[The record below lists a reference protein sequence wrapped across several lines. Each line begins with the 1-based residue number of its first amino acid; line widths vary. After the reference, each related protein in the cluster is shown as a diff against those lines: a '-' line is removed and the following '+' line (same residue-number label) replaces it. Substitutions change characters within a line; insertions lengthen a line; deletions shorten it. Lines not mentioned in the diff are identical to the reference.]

1 MVAVSPGA
9 ARLFA
14 PLLLLV
20 CLSACAQG
28 AGKTIR
34 ICDHTGC
41 SERPRDSASWDPAA
55 DTNPEQTRRLQ
66 SLTELARKDPRAAYD
81 LGLRFYR
88 GDGVEQNSH
97 QALVWMREAAERG
110 ELRAQAALGRF
121 YLDGLEEMGPD
132 PAEAEAWLA
141 RAAERGDTSSRQLLT
156 QARAAKKD
164 EAEYR
169 RWLDLNRSQ
178 WQAAWAHGYAYQWHW
193 RSTGWILLR

>member
-1 MVAVSPGA
+1 MAVFTGA
-9 ARLFA
+9 ARLLTSFLLFA
-14 PLLLLV
+14 G
-20 CLSACAQG
+20 LSACAQG
-28 AGKTIR
+28 TGKTIR
-34 ICDHTGC
+34 ICDDSGC

-55 DTNPEQTRRLQ
+55 DAHPEQTRRLQ
-66 SLTELARKDPRAAYD
+66 ALTDLARQDPRAAYD

-88 GDGVEQNSH
+88 GDGVGQNSH

-110 ELRAQAALGRF
+110 ELWAQAALGRF

-141 RAAERGDTSSRQLLT
+141 RAAERGDQASRQLLT

-178 WQAAWAHGYAYQWHW
+178 WQAGWAHGYAYHWHW